1 MDAKSYYGICD
12 QILKLLEIHL
22 YPSAILFN
30 TMARDQRDYY
40 YRLAK
45 QEGYRARSAYK
56 LLQVNEKFNII
67 KRGDSVVDLGA
78 APGGWLQVA
87 AKLSGGK
94 IVGVD
99 LEGIA
104 PIPGVKTFQADITS
118 ESTVDLVKEALGGD
132 ADVVI
137 CDAAPN
143 LTGAWHRDH
152 VVSVDLARSALKMAK
167 KLLKPR
173 GNFVVKVF
181 QGDMFLDYLNEVRK
195 EFSSVHAHS
204 PPASRKESAETY
216 VVAKK
221 LLTSPVRRGDMLDV
235 QIEYLGKSGDG
246 VAMVEGFAIIVR
258 KARQGEKL
266 RVKIDAVKPNF
277 AFADILERKG

>member
-1 MDAKSYYGICD
+1 
-12 QILKLLEIHL
+12 
-22 YPSAILFN
+22 
-30 TMARDQRDYY
+30 MARDQRDHY

-45 QEGYRARSAYK
+45 EEGFRARSAYK
-56 LLQVNEKFNII
+56 LLQINEKFHII
-67 KRGDSVVDLGA
+67 KRGECVVDLGA

-99 LEGIA
+99 LEDII
-104 PIPGVKTFQADITS
+104 PIPGVITFRADITN

-143 LTGAWHRDH
+143 LTGAWDMDH
-152 VVSVDLARSALKMAK
+152 AVSVDLARSALIMAR
-167 KLLKPR
+167 KLLRPR

-181 QGDMFLDYLNEVRK
+181 QGDMFLDFLNEVRK
-195 EFSSVHAHS
+195 EFSSVQAHS

-216 VVAKK
+216 IVAKK

-235 QIEYLGKSGDG
+235 QIESTGKSGDG
-246 VAMVEGFAIIVR
+246 VTIVNGFAIIVR

-277 AFADILERKG
+277 AFADIIERKG

>member
-1 MDAKSYYGICD
+1 
-12 QILKLLEIHL
+12 
-22 YPSAILFN
+22 
-30 TMARDQRDYY
+30 MARDQRDYY

-45 QEGYRARSAYK
+45 EEGFRARSAYK
-56 LLQVNEKFNII
+56 LLQINEKFHVI
-67 KRGDSVVDLGA
+67 KRDDSVVDLGA

-87 AKLSGGK
+87 EKLSGGK

-99 LEGIA
+99 LEGISF
-104 PIPGVKTFQADITS
+104 IPGVTTFRADITA
-118 ESTVDLVKEALGGD
+118 ESTVDLVKEALGGE

-143 LTGAWHRDH
+143 LSGAWDRDH
-152 VVSVDLARSALKMAK
+152 AVSVDLARSALQMAK

-181 QGDMFLDYLNEVRK
+181 QGDMFIDYLNDVRK
-195 EFSSVHAHS
+195 EFATVHAHS
-204 PPASRKESAETY
+204 PVASRKESAETY
-216 VVAKK
+216 VVAKR
-221 LLTSPVRRGDMLDV
+221 LLTGPVRKGDKLD
-235 QIEYLGKSGDG
+235 IEIESVGKSGDG

-258 KARQGEKL
+258 GAKLGEKM

-277 AFADILERKG
+277 AFADVLERKD

>member
-1 MDAKSYYGICD
+1 
-12 QILKLLEIHL
+12 
-22 YPSAILFN
+22 
-30 TMARDQRDYY
+30 MARDQRDYY

-45 QEGYRARSAYK
+45 EEGFRARSAYK
-56 LLQVNEKFNII
+56 LLQINEKYHVI

-87 AKLSGGK
+87 EKLSGGK

-99 LEGIA
+99 LEGIT
-104 PIPGVKTFQADITS
+104 PIPGVITYRADITA
-118 ESTVDLVKEALGGD
+118 ESTVDLVKEAIGGE

-143 LTGAWHRDH
+143 LSGAWDRDH
-152 VVSVDLARSALKMAK
+152 AVSVDLARSALKIAK

-181 QGDMFLDYLNEVRK
+181 QGDMFIDYLNEVRK
-195 EFSSVHAHS
+195 EFATVHAHS
-204 PPASRKESAETY
+204 PVASRKESAETY
-216 VVAKK
+216 VVAKR
-221 LLTSPVRRGDMLDV
+221 LLTGPVRKGDKLDV
-235 QIEYLGKSGDG
+235 RIESVGKSGDG
-246 VAMVEGFAIIVR
+246 VAMVEGFAIIV
-258 KARQGEKL
+258 KGSKLGEEL

-277 AFADILERKG
+277 AFADVLERKG

>member
-1 MDAKSYYGICD
+1 
-12 QILKLLEIHL
+12 
-22 YPSAILFN
+22 
-30 TMARDQRDYY
+30 MARDQRDYY

-45 QEGYRARSAYK
+45 EEGFRARSAYK
-56 LLQVNEKFNII
+56 LLQINEKFHVI
-67 KRGDSVVDLGA
+67 KRDDSVVDLGA

-87 AKLSGGK
+87 EKLSGGK

-99 LEGIA
+99 LEGISF
-104 PIPGVKTFQADITS
+104 IPGVTTFRADITA
-118 ESTVDLVKEALGGD
+118 ESTVEQVLVALGGE

-143 LTGAWHRDH
+143 LSGAWDRDH
-152 VVSVDLARSALKMAK
+152 AVSVDLARSALQMAK

-181 QGDMFLDYLNEVRK
+181 QGDMFIDYLNDVRK
-195 EFSSVHAHS
+195 EFATVHAHS
-204 PPASRKESAETY
+204 PVASRKESAETY
-216 VVAKK
+216 VVAKR
-221 LLTSPVRRGDMLDV
+221 LLTGPVRKGDRLD
-235 QIEYLGKSGDG
+235 IEIESVGKSGDG

-258 KARQGEKL
+258 GSKLGEKM

-277 AFADILERKG
+277 AFADVLERKD

>member
-1 MDAKSYYGICD
+1 
-12 QILKLLEIHL
+12 
-22 YPSAILFN
+22 
-30 TMARDQRDYY
+30 MARDQRDYY

-45 QEGYRARSAYK
+45 EEGFRARSAYK
-56 LLQVNEKFNII
+56 LLQINEKFHVI
-67 KRGDSVVDLGA
+67 KRDDSVVDLGA

-87 AKLSGGK
+87 EKLSGGK

-99 LEGIA
+99 LEGISF
-104 PIPGVKTFQADITS
+104 IPGVTTFRADITA
-118 ESTVDLVKEALGGD
+118 ESTVDLVKEALGGE

-143 LTGAWHRDH
+143 LSGAWDRDH
-152 VVSVDLARSALKMAK
+152 AVSVDLARSALKMAK

-181 QGDMFLDYLNEVRK
+181 QGDMFIDYLNDVRK
-195 EFSSVHAHS
+195 EFATVHAHS
-204 PPASRKESAETY
+204 PVASRKESAETY
-216 VVAKK
+216 VVAKR
-221 LLTSPVRRGDMLDV
+221 LLTGPVRKGDKLD
-235 QIEYLGKSGDG
+235 IEIESVGKSGDG

-258 KARQGEKL
+258 GSKLGEKM

-277 AFADILERKG
+277 AFADILERKD

>member
-1 MDAKSYYGICD
+1 
-12 QILKLLEIHL
+12 
-22 YPSAILFN
+22 
-30 TMARDQRDYY
+30 MARDQRDYY

-45 QEGYRARSAYK
+45 EEGFRARSAYK
-56 LLQVNEKFNII
+56 LLQINEKFHII
-67 KRGDSVVDLGA
+67 KRDDSVVDLGA

-87 AKLSGGK
+87 EKLSGGK

-99 LEGIA
+99 LEGISF
-104 PIPGVKTFQADITS
+104 IPGVTTFRADITA
-118 ESTVDLVKEALGGD
+118 ESTVDLVKEALGGE

-143 LTGAWHRDH
+143 LSGAWDRDH
-152 VVSVDLARSALKMAK
+152 AVSVDLARSALKMAK

-181 QGDMFLDYLNEVRK
+181 QGDMFIDYLNEVRK
-195 EFSSVHAHS
+195 EFATVHAHS
-204 PPASRKESAETY
+204 PVASRKESAETY
-216 VVAKK
+216 VVAKR
-221 LLTSPVRRGDMLDV
+221 LLTGPVRKGDRLD
-235 QIEYLGKSGDG
+235 IEIESVGKSGDG

-258 KARQGEKL
+258 GSKLGEKM

-277 AFADILERKG
+277 AFADILERKD

>member
-1 MDAKSYYGICD
+1 
-12 QILKLLEIHL
+12 
-22 YPSAILFN
+22 
-30 TMARDQRDYY
+30 MARDQRDYY

-45 QEGYRARSAYK
+45 EEGYRARSAYK
-56 LLQVNEKFNII
+56 LLQINEKFHII
-67 KRGDSVVDLGA
+67 KRDDSVVDLGA

-87 AKLSGGK
+87 EKLSGGK

-99 LEGIA
+99 LEGISF
-104 PIPGVKTFQADITS
+104 IPGVTTFRADITA
-118 ESTVDLVKEALGGD
+118 ESTVDLVKEALGGE

-143 LTGAWHRDH
+143 LSGAWDRDH
-152 VVSVDLARSALKMAK
+152 AVSVDLARSALKMAK

-181 QGDMFLDYLNEVRK
+181 QGDMFIDYLNEVRK
-195 EFSSVHAHS
+195 EFATVHAHS
-204 PPASRKESAETY
+204 PVASRKESAETY
-216 VVAKK
+216 VVAKR
-221 LLTSPVRRGDMLDV
+221 LLTGPVRKGDKLDV
-235 QIEYLGKSGDG
+235 EIESVGKSGDG

-258 KARQGEKL
+258 GAKLGEKM

-277 AFADILERKG
+277 AFADILERKD

>member
-1 MDAKSYYGICD
+1 
-12 QILKLLEIHL
+12 
-22 YPSAILFN
+22 
-30 TMARDQRDYY
+30 MARDQRDYY

-45 QEGYRARSAYK
+45 EEGYRARSAYK
-56 LLQVNEKFNII
+56 LLQINEKFHMI

-87 AKLSGGK
+87 EKLSGGK

-99 LEGIA
+99 LEGIT
-104 PIPGVKTFQADITS
+104 PIPGVITFRADITA

-143 LTGAWHRDH
+143 LSGAWDRDH
-152 VVSVDLARSALKMAK
+152 AVSVDLARSALKMAK

-181 QGDMFLDYLNEVRK
+181 QGDLFIDYLNDVRK
-195 EFSSVHAHS
+195 EFATVHAHS
-204 PPASRKESAETY
+204 PVASRKESAETY
-216 VVAKK
+216 VVAKR
-221 LLTSPVRRGDMLDV
+221 LLTGPVRKGDKLD
-235 QIEYLGKSGDG
+235 IEIESVGKSGDG

-258 KARQGEKL
+258 GAKLGEKM
-266 RVKIDAVKPNF
+266 RVKINAVKPNF
-277 AFADILERKG
+277 AFADILERKD

>member
-1 MDAKSYYGICD
+1 
-12 QILKLLEIHL
+12 
-22 YPSAILFN
+22 
-30 TMARDQRDYY
+30 MARDQRDYY

-45 QEGYRARSAYK
+45 EEGFRARSAYK
-56 LLQVNEKFNII
+56 LLQINEKFHVI
-67 KRGDSVVDLGA
+67 KRDDSVVDLGA

-87 AKLSGGK
+87 EKLSGGK

-99 LEGIA
+99 LEGISF
-104 PIPGVKTFQADITS
+104 IPGVTTFRADITA
-118 ESTVDLVKEALGGD
+118 ESTVDLVKEALGGE

-143 LTGAWHRDH
+143 LSGAWDRDH
-152 VVSVDLARSALKMAK
+152 AVSVDLARSALQMAK

-181 QGDMFLDYLNEVRK
+181 QGDMFIDYLNDVRK
-195 EFSSVHAHS
+195 EFATVHAHS
-204 PPASRKESAETY
+204 PIASRKESAETY
-216 VVAKK
+216 VVAKR
-221 LLTSPVRRGDMLDV
+221 LLTGPVRKGDRLD
-235 QIEYLGKSGDG
+235 IEIESVGKSGDG

-258 KARQGEKL
+258 GSKLGEKM

-277 AFADILERKG
+277 AFADILERKD

>member
-1 MDAKSYYGICD
+1 
-12 QILKLLEIHL
+12 
-22 YPSAILFN
+22 
-30 TMARDQRDYY
+30 MARDQRDYY

-45 QEGYRARSAYK
+45 EEGFRARSAYK
-56 LLQVNEKFNII
+56 LLQINEKFHVI
-67 KRGDSVVDLGA
+67 KRDDSVVDLGA

-87 AKLSGGK
+87 EKLSGGK

-99 LEGIA
+99 LEGISY
-104 PIPGVKTFQADITS
+104 IPGVTTFRADITA
-118 ESTVDLVKEALGGD
+118 ESTVDLVKEALGGE

-143 LTGAWHRDH
+143 LSGAWDRDH
-152 VVSVDLARSALKMAK
+152 AVSVDLARSALQMAK

-181 QGDMFLDYLNEVRK
+181 QGDMFIDYLNEVRK
-195 EFSSVHAHS
+195 EFATVHAHS
-204 PPASRKESAETY
+204 PVASRKESAETY
-216 VVAKK
+216 VVAKR
-221 LLTSPVRRGDMLDV
+221 LLTGPVRKGDRLD
-235 QIEYLGKSGDG
+235 IEIESVGKSGDG

-258 KARQGEKL
+258 GSKLGEKM

-277 AFADILERKG
+277 AFADILERKD